1 MDQGRRHAHPCGTIW
16 PVGTKLFRISALAS
30 AILLGSSGALAG
42 AGPEGASDRPALGAD
57 RSDPQEGRAPQSS
70 GSQAASPAELA
81 RRLQARYDAITDFS
95 ADFVQTYR
103 GGVLRKTTTES
114 GTMAIKKPGRM
125 RWAYTRP
132 EDKLFVADGRK
143 MYIYVPAD
151 RQVIVRDMPA
161 GDEAA
166 APVLFLAGKGQLA
179 RDFDAAYAEVPGAPP
194 GSVALKLT
202 PRTPQRDYESITL
215 VVEEQTLRLRML
227 VARDNQ
233 GGTSTFTFRNLKENV
248 GLPDKMFSFVIP
260 RGADVITEG

>member
-1 MDQGRRHAHPCGTIW
+1 M
-16 PVGTKLFRISALAS
+16 
-30 AILLGSSGALAG
+30 AILLPSGGAFAG
-42 AGPEGASDRPALGAD
+42 AGPAAANERPVQGAGPSALL
-57 RSDPQEGRAPQSS
+57 EVRAPQAN
-70 GSQAASPAELA
+70 GSRAVSASELA

-114 GTMAIKKPGRM
+114 GTMAVKKPGRM

-166 APVLFLAGKGQLA
+166 TPVLFLVGKGQLT

-202 PRTPQRDYESITL
+202 PRTPQPDYESITL

-227 VARDNQ
+227 VARDSQ

-260 RGADVITEG
+260 RGADVINEG

>member
-1 MDQGRRHAHPCGTIW
+1 M
-16 PVGTKLFRISALAS
+16 GTKLFRISALAS
-30 AILLGSSGALAG
+30 AILLGSGGALAR
-42 AGPEGASDRPALGAD
+42 AGSSGTSDRPVRGAGA
-57 RSDPQEGRAPQSS
+57 SGLQEVRAPQAG
-70 GSQAASPAELA
+70 GSQAVSASELA

-125 RWAYTRP
+125 RWTYTRP

-166 APVLFLAGKGQLA
+166 TPILFLVGKGQLT
-179 RDFDAAYAEVPGAPP
+179 RDFDAAYADVPGAPP

-202 PRTPQRDYESITL
+202 PRTPQRDYDSITL
-215 VVEEQTLRLRML
+215 VVEARTLRLRML
-227 VARDNQ
+227 IARDNQ

-248 GLPDKMFSFVIP
+248 GLPDKMFSFEIP

>member
-1 MDQGRRHAHPCGTIW
+1 M
-16 PVGTKLFRISALAS
+16 GTKLFRISALAS
-30 AILLGSSGALAG
+30 AIALA
-42 AGPEGASDRPALGAD
+42 AGPGIAAAALARPGEGLTWRAATSGLGEA
-57 RSDPQEGRAPQSS
+57 RAPQ
-70 GSQAASPAELA
+70 AAGPPALAAAEFA

-114 GTMAIKKPGRM
+114 GTVAIKKPGRM
-125 RWAYTRP
+125 RWTYTRP

-166 APVLFLAGKGQLA
+166 IPVLFLVGKGQLA
-179 RDFDAAYAEVPGAPP
+179 RDFEAAYADVPGAPA

-215 VVEEQTLRLRML
+215 VVEARTLQLRML
-227 VARDNQ
+227 VARDSQ

>member
-1 MDQGRRHAHPCGTIW
+1 MGA
-16 PVGTKLFRISALAS
+16 KLFRISALA
-30 AILLGSSGALAG
+30 LALALPADPG
-42 AGPEGASDRPALGAD
+42 VAAIAPATRDGHALGASAAGP
-57 RSDPQEGRAPQSS
+57 RAARVSQTEGLQLPS
-70 GSQAASPAELA
+70 AAEFA

-114 GTMAIKKPGRM
+114 GTVAIKKPGRM
-125 RWAYTRP
+125 RWTYTRP

-166 APVLFLAGKGQLA
+166 TPILFLVGKGQLT
-179 RDFDAAYAEVPGAPP
+179 RDFEVAYTDLPGAPA

-215 VVEEQTLRLRML
+215 VVEARTLRLQML
-227 VARDNQ
+227 VARDSQ

-248 GLPDKMFSFVIP
+248 GLPDKIFSFVIP

>member
-1 MDQGRRHAHPCGTIW
+1 MN
-16 PVGTKLFRISALAS
+16 LFRISALAL
-30 AILLGSSGALAG
+30 AFALT
-42 AGPEGASDRPALGAD
+42 AGPGVAAIAAATDD
-57 RSDPQEGRAPQSS
+57 GRAFGAAAAGPHVARASRTEGPQLPS
-70 GSQAASPAELA
+70 AAEFA

-114 GTMAIKKPGRM
+114 GTVAIKKPGRM
-125 RWAYTRP
+125 RWTYTRP

-166 APVLFLAGKGQLA
+166 TPILFLVGKGQLT
-179 RDFDAAYAEVPGAPP
+179 RDFDVAYTDVPGGAPA

-215 VVEEQTLRLRML
+215 VVEARTLRLRML
-227 VARDNQ
+227 VARDSQ
-233 GGTSTFTFRNLKENV
+233 GGTSTFTFRNLQENV
-248 GLPDKMFSFVIP
+248 GLPDKIFSFVIP

>member
-1 MDQGRRHAHPCGTIW
+1 MGTN
-16 PVGTKLFRISALAS
+16 LFRISALA
-30 AILLGSSGALAG
+30 LTFALAARPG
-42 AGPEGASDRPALGAD
+42 VAAVVLATLDDARGFGTVVAGPRLA
-57 RSDPQEGRAPQSS
+57 RA
-70 GSQAASPAELA
+70 SQAERPQLPSAAEFA

-114 GTMAIKKPGRM
+114 GTVAIKKPGRM
-125 RWAYTRP
+125 RWTYTRP

-166 APVLFLAGKGQLA
+166 TPILFLVGKGQLT
-179 RDFDAAYAEVPGAPP
+179 RDFDAAYADLPGAPA

-215 VVEEQTLRLRML
+215 VVEARTLRLRML
-227 VARDNQ
+227 VARDSQ
-233 GGTSTFTFRNLKENV
+233 GGTSTFTFTNLKENV
-248 GLPDKMFSFVIP
+248 GLPDKIFSFVIP